1 MCVFCKQRS
10 VNRSTDVSFILKQLA
25 QGYVHKESSVKKN
38 FQRCVSDQNFIVDRQ
53 VCQFCGLEGLVVDI
67 QKHEEYCSQGTEKR
81 SRVKRPPA
89 ASKFEI
95 IKVKTDDNKP
105 GCTKI
110 NGFVPP
116 PEDKISLNPSWK
128 DFLVNKAENQAMC
141 QKCCTV
147 FNINIQ
153 EQGTLQMTGNMG
165 IHAKNDCTKP
175 QQDRT
180 FSSRKFK
187 SREEQ
192 LEWKRKYNKM
202 YTQRN
207 PTSKCPDCVVLVPH
221 GHRKSHQAEH
231 HSPILPEVCDECSYR
246 ALTKTA
252 IKSHKSKWHS
262 DHLKILPCPL
272 GCGKKS
278 ANKIL
283 LDYHVSRS
291 CLLSKAA
298 DKYKDKH
305 REDIARKKKRREEKR
320 KEIYK
325 NFGIKYTPK
334 ARIREETQNEK
345 VQ

>member
-1 MCVFCKQRS
+1 MP
-10 VNRSTDVSFILKQLA
+10 
-25 QGYVHKESSVKKN
+25 
-38 FQRCVSDQNFIVDRQ
+38 
-53 VCQFCGLEGLVVDI
+53 
-67 QKHEEYCSQGTEKR
+67 KHEEYCSKEAQKPLKVT
-81 SRVKRPPA
+81 RPPGCNK
-89 ASKFEI
+89 SQQEKKS
-95 IKVKTDDNKP
+95 IKRRN
-105 GCTKI
+105 
-110 NGFVPP
+110 
-116 PEDKISLNPSWK
+116 L
-128 DFLVNKAENQAMC
+128 A
-141 QKCCTV
+141 
-147 FNINIQ
+147 
-153 EQGTLQMTGNMG
+153 
-165 IHAKNDCTKP
+165 H
-175 QQDRT
+175 
-180 FSSRKFK
+180 K
-187 SREEQ
+187 SREEK

-305 REDIARKKKRREEKR
+305 REDLARKRQRREEKR
-320 KEIYK
+320 KEIYE
-325 NFGIKYTPK
+325 NLGIKYTPK
-334 ARIREETQNEK
+334 ARIREENQNEK
-345 VQ
+345 M